1 MGAGQSD
8 LYKKT
13 YGDNID
19 NIPDEANPNS
29 KEKYLYVAESTE
41 GKNELSFTTVQKA
54 NIQKVENTIADHL
67 TEEDYRG
74 AIADLEGNP
83 IERRIGGFFNHKQEM
98 MDSFRALKNATESL
112 QKSLDNPNLG
122 ENEKQIIST
131 TIKRGA
137 DEIAKIETL
146 LKEYGGL

>member
-1 MGAGQSD
+1 MD
-8 LYKKT
+8 NKKNDA
-13 YGDNID
+13 YYID
-19 NIPDEANPNS
+19 KI
-29 KEKYLYVAESTE
+29 
-41 GKNELSFTTVQKA
+41 KN
-54 NIQKVENTIADHL
+54 
-67 TEEDYRG
+67 
-74 AIADLEGNP
+74 DLEGNP

-131 TIKRGA
+131 TIKRGT